1 MTQDREGSAGLR
13 FRSLRQFVLFHTGLR
28 LQQDL
33 GKDAKIFTAHL
44 DLSYRRP
51 LKSNAEY
58 LVEVCVDRVERKKK
72 LYCRISDMI

>member
-1 MTQDREGSAGLR
+1 M
-13 FRSLRQFVLFHTGLR
+13 
-28 LQQDL
+28 QQDL

-58 LVEVCVDRVERKKK
+58 LVEVCVDRVERQKK
-72 LYCRISDMI
+72 LYCIISAMT